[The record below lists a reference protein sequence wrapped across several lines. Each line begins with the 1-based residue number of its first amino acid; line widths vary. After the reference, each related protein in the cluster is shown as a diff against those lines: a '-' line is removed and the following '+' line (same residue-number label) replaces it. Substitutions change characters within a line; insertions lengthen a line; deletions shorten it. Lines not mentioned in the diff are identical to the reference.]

1 MSSFLNFFRSNSSNS
16 INIEKP
22 NINIGGN
29 HMEEHRS
36 LSASTEL
43 AFTRTPSIEIPQS
56 QNNES
61 SYYRM
66 LQVVEGGS
74 L

>member
-1 MSSFLNFFRSNSSNS
+1 
-16 INIEKP
+16 
-22 NINIGGN
+22 
-29 HMEEHRS
+29 MEEHRS